1 MPLPFAQSFLIDL
14 LGSKFLLEPGKA
26 EELSKGIELAL
37 GDNATSTTL
46 STEKLLEALERLG
59 MPDEIGVL
67 NLLKTPLTPLWV
79 RATLKKF
86 RRQLTG
92 LDDVTI
98 IVVGLWANIKRSR
111 RTAKVEERFS
121 YWRDFIEQQL
131 ASTPCGKL
139 NIIYIS

>member
-14 LGSKFLLEPGKA
+14 LGSKFLLEPGQA
-26 EELSKGIELAL
+26 EDLSRGIELAL
-37 GDNATSTTL
+37 GDNSSEL
-46 STEKLLEALERLG
+46 STEKLLDALERLG
-59 MPDEIGVL
+59 MPEDIGVL
-67 NLLKTPLTPLWV
+67 NLLKTPLSQLWV

-98 IVVGLWANIKRSR
+98 IVVGLWANIKRTR
-111 RTAKVEERFS
+111 RTAKVEARFV

-139 NIIYIS
+139 NIIYIG